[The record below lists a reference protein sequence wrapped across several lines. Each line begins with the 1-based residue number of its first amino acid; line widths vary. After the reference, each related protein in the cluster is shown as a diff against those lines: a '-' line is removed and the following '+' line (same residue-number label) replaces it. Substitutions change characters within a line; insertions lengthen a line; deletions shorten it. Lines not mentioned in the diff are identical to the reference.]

1 MASRYA
7 CDAVAIVGGTN
18 ASLPKS
24 DMAFNTANLSLSD
37 VFTTPHGARISVIKD
52 GTSDLAIQPNEFLR
66 IPFEPS
72 AFNASESYRLN
83 MILEAPRPL
92 LEVFAELDEWLIGYL
107 VEHSSRLFNKALT
120 AEEVR
125 ANYSSCVRHSDK
137 GHPPTLKTKVDLTDG
152 KHALYCW
159 DGSGNEAVRPECWRN
174 RWISPRLHI
183 SHLWM
188 MGSNFGPVVRLTD
201 ALLRP
206 DEGAAERRSPF

>member
-1 MASRYA
+1 MAS
-7 CDAVAIVGGTN
+7 
-18 ASLPKS
+18 
-24 DMAFNTANLSLSD
+24 FANISLSD
-37 VFTTPHGARISVIKD
+37 VFTTPHGAKISVIKD
-52 GTSDLAIQPNEFLR
+52 GTGDLAIQPNEFIR

-72 AFNASESYRLN
+72 AFNASDTYRLN

-107 VEHSSRLFNKALT
+107 TEHSARLFNKGLT

-125 ANYSSCVRHSDK
+125 ANYRSCVRHSDK
-137 GHPPTLKTKVDLTDG
+137 GHPPTLKSKVDLTDG

-174 RWISPRLHI
+174 RWISPRLHV

-206 DEGAAERRSPF
+206 DEGTADRKSPF